1 MQADAADTGA
11 TGYQA
16 DRDRGTNAAVNRM
29 GTFPQTTRRWWRKE
43 FKALRPRHLDEVRA
57 ETEAAYRMAAERGQR
72 VQKGRGG
79 SSLARAPA
87 SKL

>member
-43 FKALRPRHLDEVRA
+43 FKALRPRHLAEVRA
-57 ETEAAYRMAAERGQR
+57 ETEAAMGEWVTQLQ
-72 VQKGRGG
+72 V
-79 SSLARAPA
+79 SECVCSCA
-87 SKL
+87 SKCVSA